1 MDLDIIGMAQAASRL
16 PIIQVVHLVPL
27 QVAAAATTSIGI
39 LLRVAVAVVVMA
51 AVPVAVLIAPI
62 RVAAAADPELTLTG
76 VVVAVGP
83 ILRVVALL
91 HPGVAALVLGIVVR
105 VIANIQHI
113 LAVVH
118 ILVQEVVRVI
128 HQVAAVEVIVG
139 MTTQLVPVALQVV
152 HQVVPIMVALA
163 LVNHHP
169 VAVALIAGM
178 IIARVHA
185 NQVVL
190 LVEPVA
196 DPLAQPAVLV
206 LQVITG

>member
-1 MDLDIIGMAQAASRL
+1 MVLGIIGMAQAASR
-16 PIIQVVHLVPL
+16 PPVIQVVHLVHL
-27 QVAAAATTSIGI
+27 QAEAAAITSIGI
-39 LLRVAVAVVVMA
+39 RLHVAVAVMVLVAVV
-51 AVPVAVLIAPI
+51 VLIALI

>member
-76 VVVAVGP
+76 VAVAVGP

-91 HPGVAALVLGIVVR
+91 HPGVAALVPGIVVH

-118 ILVQEVVRVI
+118 ILVQAVMVRVI
-128 HQVAAVEVIVG
+128 RQVAAVAI
-139 MTTQLVPVALQVV
+139 TT
-152 HQVVPIMVALA
+152 
-163 LVNHHP
+163 
-169 VAVALIAGM
+169 GM

-185 NQVVL
+185 GQVVPPA
-190 LVEPVA
+190 EPVVA
-196 DPLAQPAVLV
+196 QLDQLAAHVRQA
-206 LQVITG
+206 ITG